1 MDKILESNLESSL
14 ENNIE
19 SGLENNL
26 ESNLENNLESNFE
39 SNLQELGIVLSI
51 EQKEQFANFYEMLI
65 EYNKVMNLTS
75 ITERLEVYSKHFI
88 DSLSL
93 CRLVE
98 LGATKGPKRVIDIGT
113 GAGFP
118 GIPLKI
124 AFPELEIVLLDSLN
138 KRVKFLNAVIK
149 KLKLQGI
156 KAIHGRAEEM
166 AKQKEY
172 REAFDIGVSRAVSK
186 LSVLSEYCIP
196 YIRVGGIFISY
207 KSGLI
212 DEELK
217 ESKKAISILGG
228 KIDAIDKFQLIGTDM
243 GRSLVKIQKERSTP
257 KKYPRK
263 AGTPAKEPLR

>member
-65 EYNKVMNLTS
+65 EYNKVMNLTG

-98 LGATKGPKRVIDIGT
+98 LGATKESKRVIDIGT

-138 KRVKFLNAVIK
+138 KRVKFLNAVIE

-196 YIRVGGIFISY
+196 YIRVGGIFVSY

-212 DEELK
+212 DEELE

-263 AGTPAKEPLR
+263 AGTPAKEPLG